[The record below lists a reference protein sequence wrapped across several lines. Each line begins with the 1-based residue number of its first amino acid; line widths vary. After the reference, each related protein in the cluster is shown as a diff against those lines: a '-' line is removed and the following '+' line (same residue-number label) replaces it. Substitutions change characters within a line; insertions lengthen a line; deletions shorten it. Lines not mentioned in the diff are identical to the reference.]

1 MITLISPSKTL
12 DFESIPPIESY
23 TDCLFLFESQKLNK
37 ILKKM
42 NKESIK
48 ELMGV
53 SDKIA
58 DLNFNRFKDWNVP
71 FNLNNA
77 KQAIYAF
84 KGDVYSGL
92 DAYSLNNNQINF
104 AQNNLRI
111 LSGLYGVLKPLD
123 LIMPYRLEMGTKLKN
138 DKGNNLYQYWGDSI
152 TNSLKNEMIKNK
164 YSYVINLASNE
175 YFKSVNLKFL
185 KYSVIT
191 PLFKENRNGEFK
203 MIAIYAKKARGLMAR
218 YIIDNELNEHEDLKN
233 FNIDGYK
240 FNDEI
245 SSNLNYVFTR

>member
-138 DKGNNLYQYWGDSI
+138 GKGNNLYQYWGDSI

>member
-58 DLNFNRFKDWNVP
+58 DLNFNRFNDWNVP

-152 TNSLKNEMIKNK
+152 TDYLKNEMIKNK
-164 YSYVINLASNE
+164 YSYVITL
-175 YFKSVNLKFL
+175 VIKFL
-185 KYSVIT
+185 D
-191 PLFKENRNGEFK
+191 F
-203 MIAIYAKKARGLMAR
+203 
-218 YIIDNELNEHEDLKN
+218 
-233 FNIDGYK
+233 
-240 FNDEI
+240 
-245 SSNLNYVFTR
+245 